1 MSRYLPLKRKIALTF
16 VVTALVAVLGTAY
29 QYYYL
34 EERGEYEEA
43 IRQHYLDL
51 YGQEPDPEKL
61 HRLTTVALDRYGPTE
76 FYRNEMDYQ
85 KLFSE
90 EAE

>member
-1 MSRYLPLKRKIALTF
+1 MNFYLPIKRKVALTF
-16 VVTALVAVLGTAY
+16 VVTALIAFLGTAY

-34 EERGEYEEA
+34 EERGEYERA
-43 IRQHYLDL
+43 IRQHYFNL
-51 YGQEPDPEKL
+51 YGQEPDYDKL

-90 EAE
+90 EE